1 MNFNYNVSGKDRKE
15 LVTAISEITGIE
27 AKYAGV
33 PSCAYR
39 IGEIE
44 VGKTGTVTGNGRQL
58 KSLKEKLSERG
69 FTCEEAAEETAG
81 EAVPERTGIAIQMP
95 MLDEAALQN
104 LKAIIESK
112 SGLIK
117 KALGAD
123 ELPVEEIEGRLD
135 FAWLKEE
142 SSPEEIKACMNFIT
156 KLCEMAKTQKRVTAK
171 EKKTDNDK
179 YAFRCFLLRLGF
191 IGDEYKADRKVLL
204 KNLTGSSAFRSGKK
218 GGDAE

>member
-1 MNFNYNVSGKDRKE
+1 MNLNYNVSGKDRKE

-69 FTCEEAAEETAG
+69 FACEEPEAEDSS
-81 EAVPERTGIAIQMP
+81 ERTGIAIQMP

-171 EKKTDNDK
+171 EKETDNDK

-218 GGDAE
+218 GGDAQ

>member
-1 MNFNYNVSGKDRKE
+1 MNLNYNVSGKNRKE

-44 VGKTGTVTGNGRQL
+44 VGKTGTVTGDERQL

-69 FTCEEAAEETAG
+69 FACEEPEAEAAS
-81 EAVPERTGIAIQMP
+81 ERTGIAIQMP

-112 SGLIK
+112 SSLIK
-117 KALGAD
+117 KAFGTDA
-123 ELPVEEIEGRLD
+123 LPVEEIDGKLD
-135 FAWLKEE
+135 FAWLLEGA
-142 SSPEEIKACMNFIT
+142 SPEKIRACMNFIT

-171 EKKTDNDK
+171 EKETDNDK

-204 KNLTGSSAFRSGKK
+204 KNLTGSSAFKSGKK
-218 GGDAE
+218 GGDAQ

>member
-1 MNFNYNVSGKDRKE
+1 MNLNYNVSGKDRKE

-44 VGKTGTVTGNGRQL
+44 VGKTGTVTGDERQL

-69 FTCEEAAEETAG
+69 FACEEPEAEDSS
-81 EAVPERTGIAIQMP
+81 ERTGIAIQMP

-171 EKKTDNDK
+171 EKETDNDK

-218 GGDAE
+218 GGDAQ

>member
-1 MNFNYNVSGKDRKE
+1 MNLNYSVSGKDRKE
-15 LVTAISEITGIE
+15 LVKAISEITGIE

-44 VGKTGTVTGNGRQL
+44 VGKTGTVKGDGGKLQ
-58 KSLKEKLSERG
+58 SLKERLSEMG
-69 FTCEEAAEETAG
+69 FSCEEAET
-81 EAVPERTGIAIQMP
+81 EAATERTGIAIQMP
-95 MLDEAALQN
+95 MMDETALQN

-112 SGLIK
+112 SSLIK
-117 KALGAD
+117 KAFGTDA
-123 ELPVEEIEGRLD
+123 LPVEEIEGKLD
-135 FAWLKEE
+135 FAWLPEG

-171 EKKTDNDK
+171 EKETDNDK